1 MINLTN
7 NSEPNSALNQIV
19 SVIRSFGNWLSSAV
33 DVGGR
38 MRVNVETGTVGIAA
52 GQTLGT
58 VTTVG
63 TVSTITAGTIT
74 TVQTVTNQA
83 QMGTFSTQDQ
93 IPALM
98 AMNAYGLRSG
108 ISVT

>member
-38 MRVNVETGTVGIAA
+38 MRVNVETGN
-52 GQTLGT
+52 LGT